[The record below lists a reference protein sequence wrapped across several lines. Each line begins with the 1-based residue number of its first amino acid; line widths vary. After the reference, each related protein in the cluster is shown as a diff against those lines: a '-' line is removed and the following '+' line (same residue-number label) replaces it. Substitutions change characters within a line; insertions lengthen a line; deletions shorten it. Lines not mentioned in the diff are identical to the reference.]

1 MKNNH
6 NLKFEQ
12 TTFKSQKNKDTIR
25 FPSYDILLKP
35 AATTHI

>member
-12 TTFKSQKNKDTIR
+12 TTFKNQKNKDTSTNTKEIN
-25 FPSYDILLKP
+25 P
-35 AATTHI
+35 